1 MLSVDTLR
9 LGYGG
14 LPVLDGVSFSL
25 AEGEALALL
34 GRNGAGKST
43 LMKALI
49 GLIPL
54 ESGQIFW
61 RGKDIS
67 RWPPFR
73 RARAGIGYVPEE
85 RRIFSDL
92 TVAENLA
99 TGLRPPDPD
108 SPLPPWDCKRVLE
121 LFPALAPLSHQRG
134 GAISGGEAQM
144 LSIARCLLG
153 QPRLLLLDE
162 PAEGLA
168 PMIVQ
173 DMIDAIKLM
182 SAAGLTLLLSEQML
196 PVARACAPRA
206 LLLGGGRVQAAG
218 ATGALLG
225 DSRLT
230 LKWLSI

>member
-1 MLSVDTLR
+1 MLNVDTLR

-25 AEGEALALL
+25 AEGNALALL

-99 TGLRPPDPD
+99 TGLRPALPVHEKSFQHREEERPELPLRSVRAAEHARFHEVQEKTLCRILHLPLRHSPVPDERQHR
-108 SPLPPWDCKRVLE
+108 PLIAPIHRLQRRAPRGIAMQRRAGNLRPFSLGKCHL
-121 LFPALAPLSHQRG
+121 PA
-134 GAISGGEAQM
+134 
-144 LSIARCLLG
+144 
-153 QPRLLLLDE
+153 PRLSSF
-162 PAEGLA
+162 PQH
-168 PMIVQ
+168 PQ
-173 DMIDAIKLM
+173 N
-182 SAAGLTLLLSEQML
+182 
-196 PVARACAPRA
+196 
-206 LLLGGGRVQAAG
+206 
-218 ATGALLG
+218 
-225 DSRLT
+225 
-230 LKWLSI
+230 